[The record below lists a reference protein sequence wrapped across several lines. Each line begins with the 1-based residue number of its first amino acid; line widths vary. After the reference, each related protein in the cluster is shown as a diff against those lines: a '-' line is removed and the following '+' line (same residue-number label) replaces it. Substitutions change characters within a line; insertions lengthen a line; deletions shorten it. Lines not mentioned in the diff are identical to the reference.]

1 MTSAAPPRRECAHH
15 LLYRVG
21 AHTLAVDVYDED
33 AAEIFESTF
42 DLLRCEPSG
51 RGANCSAA
59 VRSLWDGRLHA
70 RFGRH
75 ALPLNAAARTPRL
88 RVVYEAAREIVARCA
103 SGQDGS
109 LALYGA
115 LIGTVRGAVLL
126 LGPAGI
132 GKSVLALHA
141 ALAGADF
148 LGDETALLG
157 LRTGNV
163 AAVPRRPS
171 LRESALEFLPA
182 ALRDRVSPVA
192 RAIQTERGRFWYAL
206 DETAVGVRPC
216 GIPHALRAIC
226 LLNGRSQ
233 TFEMRPVPVRDALP
247 AIVQRTYSRPRELAQ
262 LGAVR
267 KAIAHVPCFGV
278 VLGAPDESAR
288 ALLEGIDRCA

>member
-33 AAEIFESTF
+33 AVEIFESTF

-51 RGANCSAA
+51 RNPQCSAT

-75 ALPLNAAARTPRL
+75 ALPLDAAARTPRL

-103 SGQDGS
+103 SAQDGS

-141 ALAGADF
+141 AQAGADF
-148 LGDETALLG
+148 LGDESALFG
-157 LRTGNV
+157 LRSGHV
-163 AAVPRRPS
+163 AAIPRRPS
-171 LRESALEFLPA
+171 LRESALDVLPA
-182 ALRDRVSPVA
+182 EFREGVWAS
-192 RAIQTERGRFWYAL
+192 RAIQTERGRLWYAL
-206 DETAVGVRPC
+206 DEAAVGVRPC
-216 GIPHALRAIC
+216 GAPHALRAIC

-233 TFEMRPVPVRDALP
+233 TFDMRPVAPREALP
-247 AIVQRTYSRPRELAQ
+247 AVVQRAYARPRELAQ
-262 LGAVR
+262 VAAVR

-278 VLGAPDESAR
+278 VLGAPHLSAR